1 MNGGRFGDMDS
12 SGFFNGLIG
21 ALVLSA
27 ALALCTVL
35 LAVRFH
41 KRKERGA
48 MAATIALGSVLFFAA
63 VYYTLVF
70 ILIGGIA

>member
-12 SGFFNGLIG
+12 SGFFIGLIG
-21 ALVLSA
+21 

>member
-1 MNGGRFGDMDS
+1 MDS
-12 SGFFNGLIG
+12 SGFFIGLIG
-21 ALVLSA
+21 

-48 MAATIALGSVLFFAA
+48 MAATIARGSVLFFAA

>member
-1 MNGGRFGDMDS
+1 MDS
-12 SGFFNGLIG
+12 SGFFIGLIG

-27 ALALCTVL
+27 ALALCTAL

-41 KRKERGA
+41 KRRKRGA
-48 MAATIALGSVLFFAA
+48 MAATIALGSVLFLAA

-70 ILIGGIA
+70 ILIGGVA

>member
-1 MNGGRFGDMDS
+1 MYS
-12 SGFFNGLIG
+12 SGFFIGLIG

-27 ALALCTVL
+27 ALAVGTAL

-41 KRKERGA
+41 KRRERGA
-48 MAATIALGSVLFFAA
+48 MAATIALGSVLFLAA

-70 ILIGGIA
+70 ILRGGIA

>member
-1 MNGGRFGDMDS
+1 MATE
-12 SGFFNGLIG
+12 LAETIG
-21 ALVLSA
+21 VDLPQLPLVLSA

>member
-1 MNGGRFGDMDS
+1 MDS
-12 SGFFNGLIG
+12 SGFFIGLIG

-27 ALALCTVL
+27 ALAVGTAL

-41 KRKERGA
+41 KRRERGA
-48 MAATIALGSVLFFAA
+48 MAATIALGSVLFLAT

-70 ILIGGIA
+70 ILIGGVA

>member
-1 MNGGRFGDMDS
+1 MDS
-12 SGFFNGLIG
+12 SGFFIGLIG
-21 ALVLSA
+21 

-48 MAATIALGSVLFFAA
+48 MATIALGSVLFFAA

>member
-1 MNGGRFGDMDS
+1 MDS
-12 SGFFNGLIG
+12 SGFFIGLIG

-48 MAATIALGSVLFFAA
+48 MAATIALGSMLFFAA
-63 VYYTLVF
+63 VY
-70 ILIGGIA
+70 